1 MGNPWAV
8 LFLIGVMGLSA
19 PALTCAQ
26 PLPTEPDPAPVTID
40 QVTKT
45 PGGPLTPQDEAFDQQ
60 VRQSYSAADQKQGP
74 LEGTWRLTTADGKP
88 LFSFQLA
95 DLPKGGVEGAWR
107 DLRRPSALGG
117 SGFIA
122 EIYRDEDGL
131 RMSFYERD
139 GEGATEIVLSPS
151 GPNEWSGNL
160 WDDSRKIAVL
170 MRR

>member
-1 MGNPWAV
+1 MVSRWASLV
-8 LFLIGVMGLSA
+8 LTGIIGLGA
-19 PALTCAQ
+19 PALVNAQ
-26 PLPTEPDPAPVTID
+26 PLSSEPDPAPVTLE
-40 QVTKT
+40 QTGKT

-60 VRQSYSAADQKQGP
+60 VRQSYSAADQRQGP
-74 LEGTWRLTTADGKP
+74 LEGTWRLATTDGKG

-107 DLRRPSALGG
+107 DLRRQSALGG

-131 RMSFYERD
+131 RMNFYERD

-151 GPNEWSGNL
+151 GPNEWAGNL
-160 WDDSRKIAVL
+160 WDDNRKIAVI
-170 MRR
+170 MKR